1 MNRTSTDSAELPALL
16 HPFARP
22 AARRDVFTEIV
33 SASGAEVVDAD
44 GRRYIDALASL
55 WYCNVGHG
63 RVEIAEAVAAQM
75 RRLDVFHTFDRF
87 TNPAADALADR
98 LATLAPMPDSRVFLT
113 SGGSEAV
120 ETAVKLARL
129 AQARRGNPERTVIV
143 SRQRSYHGVTYAA
156 MSATGL
162 PANQEGFG
170 PLVPDVV
177 QVPYDDLSAL
187 DGLVEAAEGRVA
199 AVLAE
204 PVVGAGGVYPPPP
217 GYFAG
222 LRQRCDAW
230 GAFLI
235 VDEIIC
241 GFGRLGQYWGATHL
255 GVRPDLVTFAKGVT
269 SGYLPLGGVLVGEA
283 VRAPLEADA
292 GFVLRHGYTFSGH
305 PAAAAAALANLD
317 IYEREGLAAQAQVI
331 ADHLGKGLQAMVD
344 GDAVVEARGTAG
356 IWALGFGDGID
367 ATDVRNGLMDLGV
380 IARPLGTSA
389 LAFCPP
395 LVITGEQMDRCLDG
409 ARQAIAGVAGHR

>member
-1 MNRTSTDSAELPALL
+1 MTSIDSAESARVPAFL

-22 AARRDVFTEIV
+22 AAGRDQFTEIV
-33 SASGAEVVDAD
+33 SASGAEVVGAD
-44 GRRYIDALASL
+44 GRRYVDALASL
-55 WYCNVGHG
+55 WYCNAGHG

-87 TNPAADALADR
+87 TNPTADALAER
-98 LATLAPMPDSRVFLT
+98 LAAMAPMPDARVFLT

-129 AQARRGNPERTVIV
+129 AQTRRGNPERTVIV

-204 PVVGAGGVYPPPP
+204 PVVGAGGVYPPSA

-222 LRQRCDAW
+222 LRERCDDW

-241 GFGRLGQYWGATHL
+241 GFGRLGECWGATRF

-269 SGYLPLGGVLVGEA
+269 
-283 VRAPLEADA
+283 
-292 GFVLRHGYTFSGH
+292 
-305 PAAAAAALANLD
+305 
-317 IYEREGLAAQAQVI
+317 
-331 ADHLGKGLQAMVD
+331 
-344 GDAVVEARGTAG
+344 
-356 IWALGFGDGID
+356 
-367 ATDVRNGLMDLGV
+367 
-380 IARPLGTSA
+380 
-389 LAFCPP
+389 
-395 LVITGEQMDRCLDG
+395 
-409 ARQAIAGVAGHR
+409 